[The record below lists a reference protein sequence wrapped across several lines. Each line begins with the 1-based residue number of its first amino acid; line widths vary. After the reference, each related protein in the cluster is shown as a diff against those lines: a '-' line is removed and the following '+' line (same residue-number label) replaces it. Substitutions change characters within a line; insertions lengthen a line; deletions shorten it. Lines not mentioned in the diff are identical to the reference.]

1 MPPKRAR
8 CARCPREFVPG
19 PDAESPPVCPSC
31 VTQARRKGVTRGAG
45 RVSSAAERQRR
56 EDRASDRTAES
67 AEPAEPVQRG
77 NPLTSVVDYSDDE
90 REFLAAMD
98 RYRRQNR
105 RPFPTLA
112 EVLAVAVSL
121 GYRRVQ
127 APGPLPPAPRPVG
140 GRKGEGL

>member
-1 MPPKRAR
+1 MPAERAT
-8 CARCPREFVPG
+8 CARCPREFVPA
-19 PDAESPPVCPSC
+19 PDADSPPVCPSC
-31 VTQARRKGVTRGAG
+31 VTQARRKGITRGAG
-45 RVSSAAERQRR
+45 RVSSAAKANRPS
-56 EDRASDRTAES
+56 RAPDRTE
-67 AEPAEPVQRG
+67 EPAEPAQRG
-77 NPLTSVVDYSDDE
+77 NPLTSQVDYSDDE

-98 RYRRQNR
+98 RYRRQNS